1 MIQFDLMTQP
11 VAVDQQRLKDAA
23 ANLRKQ
29 GFRICLDRYGGENND
44 LSTETLL
51 EYNFDYLKVDV
62 RSFNTNR
69 QRAKIILASVINMSR
84 LLNFIR
90 SLGIMLTQGRLLAKE
105 MPEEE
110 LSQERDNFESVE
122 ERALFSGFNHINVLD
137 PYLETRDRLDNNFEN
152 PRPNSIFIVQ
162 SQQAKLVYCNSAF
175 RSWTGCAG
183 MTKRSGNT

>member
-1 MIQFDLMTQP
+1 M
-11 VAVDQQRLKDAA
+11 
-23 ANLRKQ
+23 
-29 GFRICLDRYGGENND
+29 DRYGGENND

-84 LLNFIR
+84 LLKIVPVVKGVEDQAMLNFIR

>member
-1 MIQFDLMTQP
+1 MVKAGP
-11 VAVDQQRLKDAA
+11 VRPRSLLDFSFIDRRSQQEGLACSGYQQGEDPLLRPAAVA
-23 ANLRKQ
+23 
-29 GFRICLDRYGGENND
+29 
-44 LSTETLL
+44 
-51 EYNFDYLKVDV
+51 
-62 RSFNTNR
+62 R
-69 QRAKIILASVINMSR
+69 QVGNVHWLCHIGQVNAF
-84 LLNFIR
+84 FIR
-90 SLGIMLTQGRLLAKE
+90 SLGIMQTQGRLLAKE

-110 LSQERDNFESVE
+110 LSRERDNFESVE

-162 SQQAKLVYCNSAF
+162 SQQAKLVYCNRAF

>member
-1 MIQFDLMTQP
+1 
-11 VAVDQQRLKDAA
+11 
-23 ANLRKQ
+23 
-29 GFRICLDRYGGENND
+29 
-44 LSTETLL
+44 
-51 EYNFDYLKVDV
+51 
-62 RSFNTNR
+62 
-69 QRAKIILASVINMSR
+69 MSR
-84 LLNFIR
+84 LLKIVPVVKGVEDQAMLNFIR

-162 SQQAKLVYCNSAF
+162 SQQAKLVYCNRAF

>member
-1 MIQFDLMTQP
+1 M
-11 VAVDQQRLKDAA
+11 
-23 ANLRKQ
+23 
-29 GFRICLDRYGGENND
+29 
-44 LSTETLL
+44 
-51 EYNFDYLKVDV
+51 
-62 RSFNTNR
+62 
-69 QRAKIILASVINMSR
+69 
-84 LLNFIR
+84 
-90 SLGIMLTQGRLLAKE
+90 AKE

-175 RSWTGCAG
+175 RSWTGRLGYADTEPFVKNCNGAAAG
-183 MTKRSGNT
+183 NYSRFWTAIDQCKQVKEISQV